1 MHELAITQDAVDAVT
16 GRTGSAPGAV
26 VRLRVRDHPGE
37 RP

>member
-16 GRTGSAPGAV
+16 GRTGRVPGAA
-26 VRLRVRDHPGE
+26 VRLRVRDSPGE